1 MMPREDTQF
10 RPGQSGNPAG
20 RPKGSRNRIS
30 EKFLADLCGHYD
42 ENGLEAIKAVFLA
55 DPVAYI
61 RVIAGLLPK
70 QTDTG
75 EGGEPL
81 LTALAVHFVKP
92 PRDDDAGS
100 IDA

>member
-1 MMPREDTQF
+1 MPREDTQF

-20 RPKGSRNRIS
+20 RPNGSRNRIS

-70 QTDTG
+70 QQVNEHTG
-75 EGGEPL
+75 ADGEPL
-81 LTALAVHFVKP
+81 LTALTVNFVKP
-92 PRDDDAGS
+92 GS
-100 IDA
+100 IENNGAE